1 MQIRNFVRA
10 SDKQIEAAGGNA
22 DEAQKRMLDWSIDVR
37 HADGLR
43 MALGDF
49 AVVPGPKWHDQITA
63 LSRGL
68 EPGAPLDG
76 GEVGASAVRRAV
88 TSSESVQLRGIELV
102 RQLSHDLLLACMM
115 ADPRKL
121 PPHSKD
127 ARALL
132 AKDRQFAPT
141 GYLAVADLHV
151 DDQGTAIIDITQMG
165 DVFVALDTAG
175 RVPRVLEG
183 SLEQRAYAGEQ
194 ILGVDKAIDLFKG
207 ELKGWISARYAAQGV
222 SDQFFYD
229 LIFNGTYR
237 PQFTPHGLG
246 NVEAFKRQAT
256 DELRTYACA
265 KYGAQGL
272 TPEIFN
278 AMIASGMTPWQ
289 QNVAQNN
296 KNAGPFWYPAL
307 DPIGDT
313 PEEGVSYVRLALDNV
328 LTGPAPRLTL
338 WTDGSAPT
346 AKTGITMDNL
356 KGINAYGEQTRMEI
370 EVR

>member
-1 MQIRNFVRA
+1 MNIRTFVRA

-22 DEAQKRMLDWSIDVR
+22 DEAQKRMLDWNIDIVHGSGTR
-37 HADGLR
+37 V
-43 MALGDF
+43 ALGDF
-49 AVVPGPKWHDQITA
+49 AVVPGPKWHDQIA
-63 LSRGL
+63 AYSRGL
-68 EPGAPLDG
+68 QGGVPLDG

-102 RQLSHDLLLACMM
+102 RQLSNDLLLACMM

-121 PPHSKD
+121 PSHSKD
-127 ARALL
+127 ARAML
-132 AKDRQFAPT
+132 AQDRQYAPT
-141 GYLAVADLHV
+141 GYLAVADV
-151 DDQGTAIIDITQMG
+151 TVNNQGTAIIDITQMG

-175 RVPRVLEG
+175 RVPRVLQG
-183 SLEQRAYAGEQ
+183 SLQERAYAGAQ
-194 ILGVDKAIDLFKG
+194 ILGADKAIDLFKG
-207 ELKGWISARYAAQGV
+207 ELKQWISAKYAAQGV

-246 NVEAFKRQAT
+246 NVEAFKVRVT
-256 DELRTYACA
+256 DELREYACA
-265 KYGAQGL
+265 KYASTGL

-278 AMIASGMTPWQ
+278 AMIAKGMTPWQ

-296 KNAGPFWYPAL
+296 PQAGPFWYPAL

-313 PEEGVSYVRLALDNV
+313 PEEGISYVRLAIDGV
-328 LTGPAPRLTL
+328 LTGTAPRLVL

-346 AKTGITMDNL
+346 AQTGITMDNL
-356 KGINAYGEQTRMEI
+356 KGINAYGEQTRMEM